1 MLLQFMDFVYVRVV
15 VGLNVAF
22 DLEKKVSSALCK
34 WHQGVFIFIQAFQPL
49 QTNALYNLSI
59 LLPYN
64 YKSAINT
71 HYKCSPLNHCVPD
84 AL

>member
-34 WHQGVFIFIQAFQPL
+34 
-49 QTNALYNLSI
+49 
-59 LLPYN
+59 
-64 YKSAINT
+64 
-71 HYKCSPLNHCVPD
+71 
-84 AL
+84 